1 MVALVPC
8 AAAAELESVASPA
21 PGETPILPE
30 SWNGCPA
37 ARYREFAAM
46 RFDAYCCWAVRAA
59 TALSSLDEKK
69 HDAAVVLCASVFEN
83 PHCATMIW
91 NHDDPRVV
99 RVKQAVLNGLAP
111 ERNGTVEKALGVEG
125 KRRLKQRMASGVFW
139 GEIAFFSPRPAA
151 TPQQFDGFMSALDAW
166 QSAVAE
172 GHARMRDF
180 KPEPHA
186 MPHEIQEEKE
196 RLFQRITRTGAE
208 QLEHAQLLDVHYSD
222 EQATALRA
230 KAWECFLTFWL
241 TRSSAAGTRMTESEF
256 LEQARRQ
263 GLEIEKDEA
272 VAAILLLEQDVLRL
286 WEAKKRQRAK
296 PR

>member
-1 MVALVPC
+1 
-8 AAAAELESVASPA
+8 
-21 PGETPILPE
+21 
-30 SWNGCPA
+30 
-37 ARYREFAAM
+37 
-46 RFDAYCCWAVRAA
+46 
-59 TALSSLDEKK
+59 
-69 HDAAVVLCASVFEN
+69 
-83 PHCATMIW
+83 
-91 NHDDPRVV
+91 
-99 RVKQAVLNGLAP
+99 
-111 ERNGTVEKALGVEG
+111 
-125 KRRLKQRMASGVFW
+125 
-139 GEIAFFSPRPAA
+139 
-151 TPQQFDGFMSALDAW
+151 
-166 QSAVAE
+166 
-172 GHARMRDF
+172 
-180 KPEPHA
+180 